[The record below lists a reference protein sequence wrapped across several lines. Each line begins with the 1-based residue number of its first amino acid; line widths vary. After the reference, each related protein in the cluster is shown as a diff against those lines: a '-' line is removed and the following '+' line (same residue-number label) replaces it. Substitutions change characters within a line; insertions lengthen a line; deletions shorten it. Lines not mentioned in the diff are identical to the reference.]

1 MPIVR
6 FTWNPQ
12 LVDVRREA
20 CPRARWNKAARAWTM
35 SEAEAHAFLA
45 ASHNRL
51 SIVRLQAEIVIDETR
66 WVIGFVRGAPMR
78 STH

>member
-20 CPRARWNKAARAWTM
+20 CPQARWNKAARAWTM
-35 SEAEAHAFLA
+35 NEAEAQAFLS
-45 ASHNRL
+45 ASHSRL
-51 SIVRLQAEIVIDETR
+51 DVVRLQGEIVIDETR
-66 WVIGFVRGAPMR
+66 WIIGFVHGAPKVL
-78 STH
+78 